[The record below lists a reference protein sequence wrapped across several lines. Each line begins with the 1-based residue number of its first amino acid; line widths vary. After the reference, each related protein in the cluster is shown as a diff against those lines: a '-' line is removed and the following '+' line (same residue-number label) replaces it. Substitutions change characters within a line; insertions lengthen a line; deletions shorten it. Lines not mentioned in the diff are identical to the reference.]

1 MSDENTLIQQVT
13 APSFFAGFW
22 RRFLAFLIDYNV
34 VIFGLLPFFLVSGF
48 LAPNAVEVTTPY
60 GLFSTERTLEETPAD
75 AGLDNGGGSNTV
87 RFFERTYLGKWT
99 YIYKETTERK
109 DDTAYKSITL
119 VDPKTRKAM
128 DLIDADDFVWWVL
141 LVYWSLM
148 EASKHQAS
156 LGKQALRVLVVDQ
169 QGRRIGIP
177 QAFGRNVAKLLSA
190 ITLFIGFMMAGWTQ
204 RKQGLHDMVSGC
216 LVIKRSNESDSQG

>member
-1 MSDENTLIQQVT
+1 MSHENKLIQQVA
-13 APSFFAGFW
+13 APSFFGGFW
-22 RRFLAFLIDYNV
+22 RRFLAFLIDYNI
-34 VIFGLLPFFLVSGF
+34 VIFGLFPFFLVSGF
-48 LAPNAVEVTTPY
+48 LTPNAVEVTTPY
-60 GLFSTERTLEETPAD
+60 GLFSTERTLEETSAD
-75 AGLDNGGGSNTV
+75 ASLDNGGESSTV
-87 RFFERTYLGKWT
+87 RFFERTYLGRWT
-99 YIYKETTERK
+99 YLYKETVERK

-119 VDPKTRKAM
+119 VDPKTRMAM
-128 DLIDADDFVWWVL
+128 NLINADDFVWWVL

-156 LGKQALRVLVVDQ
+156 LGKQALRILVVDQ

-177 QAFGRNVAKLLSA
+177 QAFGRNVAKLLSS

-216 LVIKRSNESDSQG
+216 LVIKRSNDSESQG